1 MTDIEFIKNTIA
13 DEFPN
18 LELVEQCLDE
28 YAVKIRINTG
38 VNMPYSQC
46 DSVLYITKE
55 KITFY
60 EILQLCPV
68 GDDQIITSIPTRELD
83 RKEVTNLMLYF
94 SMRNIYS
101 NYTLLMLKY
110 KQWKE
115 ELKLDEI
122 DKDFK

>member
-18 LELVEQCLDE
+18 LELVEQYSDE
-28 YAVKIRINTG
+28 YSVKIRINTG
-38 VNMPYSQC
+38 ANMPYSQC

-122 DKDFK
+122 EKDFE